1 METTAPAKVL
11 KDIANGKEP
20 ILADVQLA
28 NYFVTHYKMPIGVV
42 NVLLQYVLLR
52 TDMKLTKNYAEKI
65 ASHWMRKDVKT
76 AKEAMELAR
85 NEHEQY
91 MKWKSE
97 GSKQKTYSKNR
108 LEKKRCQIGFIK
120 KMTS

>member
-1 METTAPAKVL
+1 ML

-28 NYFVTHYKMPIGVV
+28 NHFVTHFKMPVGVV

-65 ASHWMRKDVKT
+65 ASHWMRKDVKQL
-76 AKEAMELAR
+76 K
-85 NEHEQY
+85 
-91 MKWKSE
+91 
-97 GSKQKTYSKNR
+97 KQWN
-108 LEKKRCQIGFIK
+108 
-120 KMTS
+120 